1 MPLLSLEDIRMSF
14 GERTVLD
21 GVSLRINEGDRI
33 AFIGDNGAG
42 KSTLFKI
49 IKGTY
54 TPDGGNIILHGNTIV
69 GFLSQNMEEQDLS
82 GESL

>member
-1 MPLLSLEDIRMSF
+1 MPLLSLEDIRMNF

-21 GVSLRINEGDRI
+21 GISLRINEGDRI

-54 TPDGGNIILHGNTIV
+54 TPDDRIAV
-69 GFLSQNMEEQDLS
+69 
-82 GESL
+82 